1 MFDQRCPVCGCPM
14 GMRGASRGAGPCSIC
29 AEQLRRPTAVP
40 VPPGLEVCHAF
51 LEYEGVSRRVVAGL
65 KYRNDRRVLSWLAA
79 GMAALLAPPPG
90 CVVTWPPTTPARR
103 SQRGFDQAELLARAV
118 ARRWDVPCRSLLAR
132 PAQPAQTGRT
142 RRQRHEGA
150 VLAACRR
157 GLRVAQPIVVVDDV
171 ITTGATLSHAARVL
185 RAAGA
190 PWVGALTAAH
200 TS

>member
-1 MFDQRCPVCGCPM
+1 MFGQRCPVCGYP
-14 GMRGASRGAGPCSIC
+14 MRGARQGAAPCSTC
-29 AEQLRRPTAVP
+29 AGQLRRAAAVP
-40 VPPGLEVCHAF
+40 VPPGVEVCHAL
-51 LEYEGVSRRVVAGL
+51 LEYEGVARRMVAGL
-65 KYRNDRRVLSWLAA
+65 KYRNDRRALGWLAA

-103 SQRGFDQAELLARAV
+103 TQRGFDQAELLARAV
-118 ARRWDVPCRSLLAR
+118 ARRWRAPCRPLLAR

-150 VLAACRR
+150 ALAASRR
-157 GLRVAQPIVVVDDV
+157 CLRVAQPIVVVDDV

-190 PWVGALTAAH
+190 PWIGALTAAH
-200 TS
+200 TP